1 MARRL
6 TVLDEDG
13 LRHLIGE
20 DAVFTTHWTRGPG
33 PICGK
38 QIPTAR
44 RETDGANTGVSDD
57 ESLAVTC
64 IPCMSGENALDSQ
77 LFSLLQE
84 SVEQSVIGKAKPL
97 TVEQFKEAMAK
108 AAANAPKT
116 IGKTIRRTKRR
127 DGR

>member
-44 RETDGANTGVSDD
+44 RETYDANTGVSDD

-64 IPCMSGENALDSQ
+64 IGCMSGDSTLDSQ
-77 LFSLLQE
+77 LFDLLQE
-84 SVEQSVIGKAKPL
+84 SVTQNVMGTAKALTEELVAAALERMTKKKAK
-97 TVEQFKEAMAK
+97 
-108 AAANAPKT
+108 
-116 IGKTIRRTKRR
+116 
-127 DGR
+127 